1 LQPLPP
7 ALAAFSKAEAIAPD
21 FSTNHHRNA
30 SSRGPNDPGLGK
42 HEANSTPVRNQLAIA
57 HAATVD
63 SVAAFLGVDRFFAKS
78 LLHSLACSKFQVC
91 NVFFDCFH

>member
-1 LQPLPP
+1 MG
-7 ALAAFSKAEAIAPD
+7 I
-21 FSTNHHRNA
+21 
-30 SSRGPNDPGLGK
+30 GK
-42 HEANSTPVRNQLAIA
+42 HEADSIPVRNQLAMA

-91 NVFFDCFH
+91 NVFYGCFN